1 MVVERLRQVHTLV
14 IETNHD
20 EKLLQ
25 NDPHRPWPVKQRIQS
40 RHGHLSNTA
49 AATVIEQLLS
59 GKLERVVLGH
69 LSRDCNTPELAA
81 GAIRAMLAQRGRA
94 EIEVHCAGRR
104 RSVSDFGSGKR
115 SVARSSRRSTA
126 FFSKRH
132 RSHCSMIIRDAVEA
146 DLPAIVEIYNDA
158 IRGRIST
165 AQLDPV
171 TVEERLPWFREHSP
185 ASHPLWVA
193 ESDGLIA
200 GWLSFQ
206 SFITRCAY
214 RGTAEVSVYV
224 SQKFRRAGV
233 ARALLEKAIAHSPS
247 LEINALVGC
256 IFGHNE
262 PSLRLFER
270 LGFERWGVL
279 PRIAR
284 VDEVE
289 RDLVM
294 VGRHIAAG

>member
-1 MVVERLRQVHTLV
+1 
-14 IETNHD
+14 
-20 EKLLQ
+20 
-25 NDPHRPWPVKQRIQS
+25 
-40 RHGHLSNTA
+40 
-49 AATVIEQLLS
+49 
-59 GKLERVVLGH
+59 
-69 LSRDCNTPELAA
+69 
-81 GAIRAMLAQRGRA
+81 
-94 EIEVHCAGRR
+94 
-104 RSVSDFGSGKR
+104 
-115 SVARSSRRSTA
+115 
-126 FFSKRH
+126 
-132 RSHCSMIIRDAVEA
+132 MIIRDAVEA
-146 DLPAIVEIYNDA
+146 DLPAIVEIYNEA

-171 TVEERLPWFREHSP
+171 SVEDRLPWFREHSA

-193 ESDGLIA
+193 ENEGQIA

-214 RGTAEVSVYV
+214 RGTAEISVYV
-224 SQKFRRAGV
+224 SGKHRRAGV
-233 ARALLEKAIAHSPS
+233 GRALLEKAIAHSPS

-270 LGFERWGVL
+270 LGFERWGLL

-294 VGRHIAAG
+294 VGRHVSAEA